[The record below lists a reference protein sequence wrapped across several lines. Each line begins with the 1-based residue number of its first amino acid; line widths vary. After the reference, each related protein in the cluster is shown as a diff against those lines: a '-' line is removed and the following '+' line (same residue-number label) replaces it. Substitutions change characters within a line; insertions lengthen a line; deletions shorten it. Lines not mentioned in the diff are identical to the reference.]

1 MKVKILIIS
10 LLILLLIA
18 CSEKS
23 NMKGN
28 SKNSTNDIQNNI
40 EAEEE
45 NTTMFFYISKDDYI
59 NVRESP
65 KGKILFK
72 INGYGG
78 EIYYWQFLGKDG
90 NWYKLKYYD
99 YDNKDYKYNDKEVY
113 IYDSEITTNKTFNYN
128 NLNSEEE
135 RFIKA
140 VENNDIQTVEELLK
154 NKKIEIN
161 KSIYNH
167 NQKETEYYFYS
178 SESKEYVALAIA
190 VNNGNYKM
198 VQILVENKANINIV
212 CKAEEG
218 DELFYYTEYTPF
230 ARAVR
235 LGHYDIAK
243 YLAENGAD
251 VNSTE
256 NTDSD
261 GDAGTYIYQPLI
273 MVLENGDYEFAK
285 FLLSKGANVDCIMGE
300 DYDGAADEYY
310 TALIRAAKIGNYD
323 MAKFLIDNGANISA
337 SRKIDGADTGETA
350 LDLAETEEIKEL
362 LRKAIK

>member
-1 MKVKILIIS
+1 
-10 LLILLLIA
+10 
-18 CSEKS
+18 
-23 NMKGN
+23 
-28 SKNSTNDIQNNI
+28 
-40 EAEEE
+40 
-45 NTTMFFYISKDDYI
+45 
-59 NVRESP
+59 
-65 KGKILFK
+65 
-72 INGYGG
+72 
-78 EIYYWQFLGKDG
+78 
-90 NWYKLKYYD
+90 
-99 YDNKDYKYNDKEVY
+99 
-113 IYDSEITTNKTFNYN
+113 
-128 NLNSEEE
+128 
-135 RFIKA
+135 
-140 VENNDIQTVEELLK
+140 
-154 NKKIEIN
+154 
-161 KSIYNH
+161 
-167 NQKETEYYFYS
+167 
-178 SESKEYVALAIA
+178 
-190 VNNGNYKM
+190 M

-212 CKAEEG
+212 CKEEEG

>member
-1 MKVKILIIS
+1 MKIKILIIS
-10 LLILLLIA
+10 LLILLLIT

-40 EAEEE
+40 E
-45 NTTMFFYISKDDYI
+45 DDYI

-78 EIYYWQFLGKDG
+78 KIYYWQLLGKDG

-154 NKKIEIN
+154 NKKIDIN
-161 KSIYNH
+161 K
-167 NQKETEYYFYS
+167 
-178 SESKEYVALAIA
+178 
-190 VNNGNYKM
+190 
-198 VQILVENKANINIV
+198 
-212 CKAEEG
+212 
-218 DELFYYTEYTPF
+218 
-230 ARAVR
+230 
-235 LGHYDIAK
+235 
-243 YLAENGAD
+243 
-251 VNSTE
+251 
-256 NTDSD
+256 
-261 GDAGTYIYQPLI
+261 YI
-273 MVLENGDYEFAK
+273 
-285 FLLSKGANVDCIMGE
+285 
-300 DYDGAADEYY
+300 
-310 TALIRAAKIGNYD
+310 
-323 MAKFLIDNGANISA
+323 
-337 SRKIDGADTGETA
+337 
-350 LDLAETEEIKEL
+350 
-362 LRKAIK
+362 

>member
-1 MKVKILIIS
+1 MKIKILIIS

-23 NMKGN
+23 NIKGN
-28 SKNSTNDIQNNI
+28 SQNSTNDIQNNI

-45 NTTMFFYISKDDYI
+45 NTTMFFYISKDNYI

-78 EIYYWQFLGKDG
+78 KIYYWQLLGKDG

-99 YDNKDYKYNDKEVY
+99 YDNKKYNGKEVY

-154 NKKIEIN
+154 NKKIDIN
-161 KSIYNH
+161 KSIYNY
-167 NQKETEYYFYS
+167 NQKETEYYFYL
-178 SESKEYVALAIA
+178 ESKEYVALALA

-212 CKAEEG
+212 CKEEEG
-218 DELFYYTEYTPF
+218 DELFDYAEYTPF

-261 GDAGTYIYQPLI
+261 GDGGTYIYQPLI

-323 MAKFLIDNGANISA
+323 MAKFLIDNGANINA
-337 SRKIDGADTGETA
+337 SRKIYGVDTGETA

>member
-1 MKVKILIIS
+1 MKIKILIIS

-28 SKNSTNDIQNNI
+28 SKNSTNNIQNNI

-72 INGYGG
+72 INGNGG
-78 EIYYWQFLGKDG
+78 KIYYWQFLGKEE

-135 RFIKA
+135 KFIKA

-154 NKKIEIN
+154 NKKIDIN

-167 NQKETEYYFYS
+167 NQKETEYYFFY

-212 CKAEEG
+212 CKEEEG
-218 DELFYYTEYTPF
+218 DDLFYYTEYTPF

-323 MAKFLIDNGANISA
+323 MAKFLIDNGANINA

-350 LDLAETEEIKEL
+350 LDLAETEDIKEL

>member
-1 MKVKILIIS
+1 MKIKILIIS

-78 EIYYWQFLGKDG
+78 EIYYWQFLGKEE

-113 IYDSEITTNKTFNYN
+113 IYDSEITTNKTFSYN

-154 NKKIEIN
+154 NKKIDIN

-167 NQKETEYYFYS
+167 NQKETEYYFY

-212 CKAEEG
+212 CKEEEG
-218 DELFYYTEYTPF
+218 DDLFYYAEYTPF

-323 MAKFLIDNGANISA
+323 MAKFLIDNGANINA

-350 LDLAETEEIKEL
+350 LDLAETEKIKEL